1 MKVTNMVSL
10 TRTLSSTSVLK
21 QQLHLRKLFHVNMMP
36 YIQKVAS
43 IIQMM
48 IWLKQQ
54 QVNAALLMDYSKS
67 QMYISS

>member
-1 MKVTNMVSL
+1 
-10 TRTLSSTSVLK
+10 
-21 QQLHLRKLFHVNMMP
+21 MMP
-36 YIQKVAS
+36 YIQKEAS

-54 QVNAALLMDYSKS
+54 QINAALLMDYSKS